1 LKKYTKLFSW
11 YIINLLLTLVLV
23 FIFEHFY
30 GIPTRTKKLLFLSS
44 LICSIIFSIVLF
56 SPKHIKFL
64 SWYALNLPLS
74 ERFIDLQFPVFLT
87 IALTFVF
94 ECCFYKFCTHHT
106 ILLLALY
113 SFVCSIFSF
122 FIVLF
127 LQNRL
132 IEIVFGNPLKE
143 FITSLKGRHPVT
155 KKFGSRILRKFITG
169 EFKPDVYKGIYNLD
183 DLLRKIETR
192 NVFDLPSDL
201 YAVLLQES
209 ADMKPDCLLATW
221 DFSLVRIKEAFE
233 NNTNQLK
240 PEYRGYFDTLGK
252 IYSNIKNPDDKIRIF
267 IFSGETQFHE
277 YQGYK
282 EWEKVLEM
290 HYKELQFKEVLWCEK
305 STLQGLRTS
314 HDEAYM
320 DDFVYF
326 EYRLFKKWW
335 INKWVIGK
343 DSNSKIHL
351 AHSKEVTT
359 QSKELFDKLKGKSTH
374 INLEVYFNGS
384 VDNKI

>member
-1 LKKYTKLFSW
+1 
-11 YIINLLLTLVLV
+11 
-23 FIFEHFY
+23 
-30 GIPTRTKKLLFLSS
+30 
-44 LICSIIFSIVLF
+44 
-56 SPKHIKFL
+56 
-64 SWYALNLPLS
+64 
-74 ERFIDLQFPVFLT
+74 
-87 IALTFVF
+87 
-94 ECCFYKFCTHHT
+94 
-106 ILLLALY
+106 
-113 SFVCSIFSF
+113 
-122 FIVLF
+122 
-127 LQNRL
+127 
-132 IEIVFGNPLKE
+132 
-143 FITSLKGRHPVT
+143 
-155 KKFGSRILRKFITG
+155 
-169 EFKPDVYKGIYNLD
+169 
-183 DLLRKIETR
+183 
-192 NVFDLPSDL
+192 
-201 YAVLLQES
+201 
-209 ADMKPDCLLATW
+209 MKPDCLLATW